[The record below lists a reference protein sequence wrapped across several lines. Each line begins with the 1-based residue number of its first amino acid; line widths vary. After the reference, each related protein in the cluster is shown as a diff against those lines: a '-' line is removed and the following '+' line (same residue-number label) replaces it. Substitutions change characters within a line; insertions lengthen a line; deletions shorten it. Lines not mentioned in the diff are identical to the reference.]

1 MYTVER
7 VAEISNYQA
16 AGVSACKMVMAVKAI
31 DRDMM
36 SLCDLKSPLNNV
48 IAGSP
53 RYLCMTFYS
62 FNALS

>member
-7 VAEISNYQA
+7 LAEISNYQA
-16 AGVSACKMVMAVKAI
+16 AEVSACKMVMAVKPI
-31 DRDMM
+31 DRDM

>member
-31 DRDMM
+31 DRDM

-48 IAGSP
+48 IAGCP